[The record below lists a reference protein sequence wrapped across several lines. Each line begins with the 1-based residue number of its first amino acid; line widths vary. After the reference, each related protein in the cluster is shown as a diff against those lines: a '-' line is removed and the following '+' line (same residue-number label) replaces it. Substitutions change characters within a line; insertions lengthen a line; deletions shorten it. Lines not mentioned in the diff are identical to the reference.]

1 MIALDTNLLVYAHR
15 PEFPWH
21 VQAKECIRTLAEG
34 TASWAIPFHCLVE
47 FAATVSHPRKFLSPS
62 SPAQV
67 QDQIAAWRESP
78 SLHILSDSADSLKH
92 WLELILNRHV
102 QGPHHHD
109 ARIVAV
115 CLSHGI
121 KELWTA
127 DRDYLRYPELPTRN
141 PLVG

>member
-1 MIALDTNLLVYAHR
+1 
-15 PEFPWH
+15 
-21 VQAKECIRTLAEG
+21 
-34 TASWAIPFHCLVE
+34 VE
-47 FAATVSHPRKFLSPS
+47 FAATVSHARKFLSPS

-67 QDQIAAWRESP
+67 QAQIAAWRESP
-78 SLHILSDSADSLKH
+78 TLHILSDSAESLEH
-92 WLELILNRHV
+92 WLELILNRQV

-127 DRDYLRYPELPTRN
+127 DRDYLRYPELLTRN